1 MRGQTL
7 KEARGLMSTWLRD
20 TSPPVS
26 TENNWLLLYGC
37 SILVV
42 GGVLAWRLILQN
54 DFVTAICHAF

>member
-42 GGVLAWRLILQN
+42 GGVLAWRL
-54 DFVTAICHAF
+54 